1 MDNLE
6 NTDGI
11 YSMQEL
17 IKQGKELVKQGNKE
31 FIDAKINADEMSIML
46 FTSGTTSNSKV
57 VALSHKI

>member
-17 IKQGKELVKQGNKE
+17 IKQGKELVKQGYKE
-31 FIDAKINADEMSIML
+31 FIDAKINADRDEYNVIY
-46 FTSGTTSNSKV
+46 FRNNIKFKGGCVIT
-57 VALSHKI
+57 